1 MAAYLIGDVHDHVCR
16 SRHHISSSRVWR
28 GAARLNTLTA
38 MGRVLSLASAG
49 VLTLAA
55 ALTAAAGPAGAAD
68 ASTDNRGQA
77 KKNWS
82 CQTSPNP
89 WLDRRVMNMAHSGGE
104 HEFPMNTMYAFE
116 QSVALGADMLE
127 LDIQSTA
134 DGHLVV
140 IHNSTVDETTNGTG
154 FVRDMTLDQ
163 LRALDAAH
171 WFVPGR
177 SAVHGLDSAAYPL
190 RGAALGEVKVDG
202 HQPKDFR
209 MPTLREVFKAFPDVP
224 INIEIKGTNDADVA
238 SFKRTG
244 ALLADYLAK
253 EARCDIIVGSFND
266 AALADF
272 HQRAPQV
279 PMSAARDAMFA
290 YFLAGRPLPV
300 GTVALQVPVTYAG
313 IPVATRAFVARAHAD
328 GYAVHVWFSGSAP
341 ETSATYNAMIDTCA
355 DGLMPAK
362 PSLLE
367 SILDARG
374 IERPGVPGVDPC

>member
-1 MAAYLIGDVHDHVCR
+1 MAASLIGDVHDHVCR
-16 SRHHISSSRVWR
+16 SRPHISSSRVWR

-49 VLTLAA
+49 ALTLAA

-116 QSVALGADMLE
+116 ESVALGADMLE

-154 FVRDMTLDQ
+154 FFNDMTLDQ

-190 RGAALGEVKVDG
+190 RGAALGEVKLDG

-209 MPTLREVFKAFPDVP
+209 IPTLREVFKAFPDVRTSVSTP
-224 INIEIKGTNDADVA
+224 GTARTKWLNFLEPWLRESKVGHWRPGINRHSRAGPSRRRGPCGDSPPYVDCHVLGNLGGDLVLFQDNERRCQPGAHVVGVDEHSHPRFVRHPS
-238 SFKRTG
+238 SFRRSPENVGPVPAITCSSRTRRSRRTG
-244 ALLADYLAK
+244 A
-253 EARCDIIVGSFND
+253 RS
-266 AALADF
+266 
-272 HQRAPQV
+272 P
-279 PMSAARDAMFA
+279 
-290 YFLAGRPLPV
+290 
-300 GTVALQVPVTYAG
+300 
-313 IPVATRAFVARAHAD
+313 ATLRR
-328 GYAVHVWFSGSAP
+328 
-341 ETSATYNAMIDTCA
+341 
-355 DGLMPAK
+355 
-362 PSLLE
+362 
-367 SILDARG
+367 
-374 IERPGVPGVDPC
+374 